1 LTLAAASP
9 KRIAAVLEYDG
20 GEFAGWQAQPHAPS
34 VQQAV
39 EAAFGFVAGQTVQAI
54 CAGRTDSGVHAVGQ
68 VIHFDTNAE
77 RTPRAWVLGANTRLP
92 PSIATLWASAVD
104 SDFHARFSALR
115 RTYRYCILN
124 RSARSALH
132 RQRTA
137 WVHRPLDADAM
148 HAAAQWLLGE
158 HDFSAFR
165 SKECQ
170 SPSPRRRVH
179 TVNVARDG
187 DYVWLEISAN
197 AFLHHMVRNIVG
209 TLLEVGC
216 GDAPVAFLAEVLAG
230 RDRSRAGITAP
241 AAGLY
246 LWAVEYPA
254 AFAIA
259 SGPALKLPAPV

>member
-1 LTLAAASP
+1 
-9 KRIAAVLEYDG
+9 
-20 GEFAGWQAQPHAPS
+20 
-34 VQQAV
+34 
-39 EAAFGFVAGQTVQAI
+39 
-54 CAGRTDSGVHAVGQ
+54 VHAVGQ
-68 VIHFDTNAE
+68 VIHFDTTAA

-92 PSIATLWASAVD
+92 PSVAALWASEVD
-104 SDFHARFSALR
+104 GHFHARFSAVR

-137 WVHRPLDADAM
+137 WVHRPLDAAAM
-148 HAAAQWLLGE
+148 HAAAQALIGE

-170 SPSPRRRVH
+170 SPSPLRKVH
-179 TVNVARDG
+179 ALSVVRDG
-187 DYVWLEISAN
+187 DCVWVEICAN

-216 GDAPVAFLAEVLAG
+216 GDAPGALVAEVLAG
-230 RDRSRAGITAP
+230 RERSRAGITAP

-254 AFAIA
+254 GHAIA
-259 SGPALKLPAPV
+259 SAAALKLPAPV